1 MLNET
6 SEYKKARVWSVR
18 HFVFSLQEI
27 KSWNLEDNLKNNEEY
42 CTVVFPFGGFGLPV
56 WYVGYEKNYFA
67 SSSDCS
73 AWIILKLFFIKLLMC
88 GRISIPGPFVS
99 ATLYQLKYE
108 VKSSVNIFRLT
119 DQVPKSVS
127 CKRTVVIKILNLDT
141 KFQKPVIGTDLDL
154 I

>member
-1 MLNET
+1 M
-6 SEYKKARVWSVR
+6 
-18 HFVFSLQEI
+18 
-27 KSWNLEDNLKNNEEY
+27 
-42 CTVVFPFGGFGLPV
+42 
-56 WYVGYEKNYFA
+56 
-67 SSSDCS
+67 
-73 AWIILKLFFIKLLMC
+73 
-88 GRISIPGPFVS
+88 S

-108 VKSSVNIFRLT
+108 VKSSVNIFRLI